1 MTSFHAR
8 DAAASGPDAAP
19 SPFADLQEQA
29 RRLAGSTVFVRLLAA
44 LVATDAVLIL
54 LHVLHSLHDMRIIG
68 ADGGADGGGFLLE
81 SRRFLIDE
89 ELGYGEIFGYLKSLA
104 IAAALFACYRRAL
117 APAFAALAFTFAV
130 IALDDSLRIHEFFGN
145 LIAKGLALGPAF
157 GLRAQDVGE
166 LMVWSALGAVVV
178 SALAYG
184 YRRSNAAA
192 RSLASIF
199 LGLLAVLVFFAVV
212 ADMLHIALAGWFR
225 GAYRVGTV
233 IEEGGEMLTLSL
245 ICAAAVA
252 AFALRP
258 RNIGRENRVSVGR
271 TMNAWRSPVAKD
283 AIQLLKDDHAKVKEL
298 LSKLAETGERAT
310 KARQDLLNTIQAELE
325 AHTAIEEEIFYPA
338 FKKAGA
344 EKEDDKLFYEAKEEH
359 RAVEKLV
366 LPDLIETDA
375 GTVVFAG
382 RAKVLKDLIEHHAEE
397 EEKEMFPR
405 AKKLLSKEQLMDLGS
420 RMAARKEELL
430 AATA

>member
-8 DAAASGPDAAP
+8 NAAASGPDAVP
-19 SPFADLQEQA
+19 SPFTDLQEQA

-44 LVATDAVLIL
+44 LVVADAALIL
-54 LHVLHSLHDMRIIG
+54 LHVLHSLHDMRVIG

-104 IAAALFACYRRAL
+104 IAAALFACYRRAR

-145 LIAKGLALGPAF
+145 LIAKGLALGHAA

-184 YRRSNAAA
+184 YRRSDAAA

-252 AFALRP
+252 AFARQR
-258 RNIGRENRVSVGR
+258 RNIVRENRVRDGH

-382 RAKVLKDLIEHHAEE
+382 RAKVLKELIEHHAEE

-420 RMAARKEELL
+420 RMAERKEELL

>member
-8 DAAASGPDAAP
+8 NAAASGPDAAP
-19 SPFADLQEQA
+19 SSFTDLQEQA

-54 LHVLHSLHDMRIIG
+54 LHVLHSLHDMRVIG

-104 IAAALFACYRRAL
+104 IAAALFACYRRAR
-117 APAFAALAFTFAV
+117 APAFAALAFAFAV
-130 IALDDSLRIHEFFGN
+130 IALDDSLRIHEFFGS

-178 SALAYG
+178 SGLAYG

-199 LGLLAVLVFFAVV
+199 LSLLAVLVFFAVV

-258 RNIGRENRVSVGR
+258 RNIGRENRVRDGH
-271 TMNAWRSPVAKD
+271 TMNAWRLPVAKD

-420 RMAARKEELL
+420 RMAERKEELL

>member
-8 DAAASGPDAAP
+8 DGAASRPDAAP
-19 SPFADLQEQA
+19 SLFTDLQEQA

-44 LVATDAVLIL
+44 LMAADAVLIL
-54 LHVLHSLHDMRIIG
+54 LHVLHSLHDMRVIGVDWG
-68 ADGGADGGGFLLE
+68 ADGGGDGFLLE

-104 IAAALFACYRRAL
+104 IAAALFACYRRAR

-184 YRRSNAAA
+184 YRRSSAAA

-212 ADMLHIALAGWFR
+212 ADMLHIALAGSFR

-252 AFALRP
+252 AARRAIP
-258 RNIGRENRVSVGR
+258 GRADRV
-271 TMNAWRSPVAKD
+271 
-283 AIQLLKDDHAKVKEL
+283 
-298 LSKLAETGERAT
+298 
-310 KARQDLLNTIQAELE
+310 
-325 AHTAIEEEIFYPA
+325 
-338 FKKAGA
+338 
-344 EKEDDKLFYEAKEEH
+344 
-359 RAVEKLV
+359 
-366 LPDLIETDA
+366 
-375 GTVVFAG
+375 AG
-382 RAKVLKDLIEHHAEE
+382 RDA
-397 EEKEMFPR
+397 P
-405 AKKLLSKEQLMDLGS
+405 
-420 RMAARKEELL
+420 
-430 AATA
+430 